1 MNLRGSID
9 LLKLN
14 NVFAGKIKS
23 SKNPNEKVDVVII
36 PVKDNDIFQVFD
48 ETTGKVTRSYLKI
61 SALERREVGPRGD
74 THYIKAGISN
84 NFKEQC
90 PELAERL
97 KKEYLGD
104 MSPFTFEAANA
115 ASTQVADVQMAEPN
129 NDLPF

>member
-36 PVKDNDIFQVFD
+36 PVKDNDIFQVID
-48 ETTGKVTRSYLKI
+48 EATGKVSKAFLKI
-61 SALERREVGPRGD
+61 SALERIEPSGKGV
-74 THYIKAGISN
+74 THYIKARISN

-97 KKEYLGD
+97 KKEYLGNFI
-104 MSPFTFEAANA
+104 PFTFEAENA
-115 ASTQVADVQMAEPN
+115 ASTQEADVQMAEPN
-129 NDLPF
+129 EDLPF